1 MGLKIQLCN
10 FLLQRTCALSIV
22 CFGVITGLTGCEQS
36 DDDTPLNQK
45 PQSNEVFLNSAT
57 NATFLANASK
67 DKGRLLFEHSMCS
80 ECHGNKGDGAIS
92 TGSIPINMLD
102 LKHTQSTP
110 LELAQYIEAQMPT
123 SLPKSC
129 EGQCAADTA
138 MYLISWINETSRTSS
153 STTSQSSPIST
164 STSSSSSSTNSRQTT
179 SRSSQ
184 ATSSQSSSLRS
195 SSSSKAPLPS
205 SSSSSSKA
213 SSSSSSARIASG
225 ATLYEEMC
233 LSCHGEK
240 GQGSYEIIADNWSF
254 ETLSAKIHDTMP
266 LGNVSGCLDDCADAI
281 AEFMIGWQSKQA
293 CESPEQLLPRRLRL
307 LTPREYQLTT
317 NDIFSRS
324 MRTNFAKYLPVTET
338 VRGYDNNVPEIF
350 ASNVHITQYWAA
362 AETISESV
370 NLESVYTCV
379 SNYEPDCEKE
389 WIRAVGRKLFR
400 RPLSDAE
407 VVQYRQLYLSESDPD
422 DSKRVTLKG
431 MLMSPNF
438 IYRSELGEQM
448 DNGQYRLTPYE
459 IASLLSYT
467 YWGTTPD
474 ALLLEAAE
482 ADQLSTQE
490 QIRQQVIRL
499 LKSDRAKDQFVYF
512 AKQWLQTTETR
523 HIPKNSELF
532 PDFTLQVST
541 AMDDEQIAF
550 IENSFLDPNTTY
562 ADLFTSDT
570 LWLNQ
575 VLADFYDIA
584 GVTSSQLVE
593 TPATDDRGGILNLGA
608 VLVSHAKMNQTSPI
622 ARGVFV
628 RERLLCQTFPDPPPN
643 AGDII
648 PLNNNLSTRERFTA
662 HTDNDGCRDCH
673 EKIDPIG
680 FSFERYDATGRYRE
694 DEAGQPIDDRGS
706 ITGIQ
711 RMSDTDF
718 WPYEGTK
725 GLSELL
731 ANSPHSAACFVDQYQ
746 TFVQGVADPD
756 GCGRYQLA
764 QQWSDRDYRLY
775 DLWVQTALQP
785 SFILRSEE
793 IAQ

>member
-22 CFGVITGLTGCEQS
+22 CFSAITGLTGCEKS

-80 ECHGNKGDGAIS
+80 ECHGNKGNGAIS

-138 MYLISWINETSRTSS
+138 MYLISWINETSRSSS
-153 STTSQSSPIST
+153 STTSQSSSIST

-184 ATSSQSSSLRS
+184 ATSSQSSSVRS

-254 ETLSAKIHDTMP
+254 ETLAAKIHDTMP
-266 LGNVSGCLDDCADAI
+266 LGNVAQCEDECADAI
-281 AEFMIGWQSKQA
+281 AEHIVSWQTRQA
-293 CESPEQLLPRRLRL
+293 CESPEELLPRRLRL

-324 MRTNFAKYLPVTET
+324 MRTNFAKNLPVTESI
-338 VRGYDNNVPEIF
+338 RGYDNNVPEIF
-350 ASNVHITQYWAA
+350 ASSVHVIQYWAA

-370 NLESVYTCV
+370 KIEDIYTCV
-379 SNYEPDCEKE
+379 STYAPDCEKE
-389 WIRAVGRKLFR
+389 WLREVGKKLFR
-400 RPLSDAE
+400 RPLTTAE
-407 VVQYRQLYLSESDPD
+407 MVQYREIFTSKNTLEESQ
-422 DSKRVTLKG
+422 RETLKAL
-431 MLMSPNF
+431 LMSPNF
-438 IYRSELGEQM
+438 IYRTELGTPTDDGHYQ
-448 DNGQYRLTPYE
+448 LTQYE

-474 ALLLEAAE
+474 SELLRAAE
-482 ADQLSTQE
+482 AGELSSRS
-490 QIRQQVIRL
+490 QIQQQVERL
-499 LKSDRAKDQFVYF
+499 LRSDRAKDQFVHF
-512 AKQWLQTTETR
+512 AKQWLQTTNTR
-523 HIPKNSELF
+523 YIPKDLEIF
-532 PDFTLQVST
+532 PHFNRDVSM

-550 IENSFLDPNTTY
+550 ISNLFLDKTSRFS
-562 ADLFTSDT
+562 DLYLSDT

-575 VLADFYDIA
+575 VLADFYGIS
-584 GVTSSQLVE
+584 GVSSQELTE
-593 TPATDDRGGILNLGA
+593 TPASNQRNGILTLGA

-628 RERLLCQTFPDPPPN
+628 RERLLCQTFPEPPPN
-643 AGDII
+643 VGDII
-648 PLNNNLSTRERFTA
+648 PLDNSLSTRERFSE
-662 HTDNDGCRDCH
+662 HTNNDGCRDCH

-680 FSFERYDATGRYRE
+680 FSFERYDGAGHYRTE
-694 DEAGQPIDDRGS
+694 EAGATIDQEGA
-706 ITGIQ
+706 ITGMQ
-711 RMSDTDF
+711 RMSDTDH
-718 WPYEGTK
+718 WPYDGTK
-725 GLSELL
+725 GLSTLL
-731 ANSPHSAACFVDQYQ
+731 AQSPHAAACFVDQYQ
-746 TFVQGVADPD
+746 TFVQGVAKTDA
-756 GCGRYQLA
+756 CGRFELV
-764 QQWSDRDYRLY
+764 QQWKNGGYRLY
-775 DLWVQTALQP
+775 DLWVRTALQP
-785 SFILRSEE
+785 SFTLRSEE
-793 IAQ
+793 LAE